1 MFYHP
6 VKIGNLH
13 LDGNVFLAP
22 VAGYSD
28 RSYRSICKE
37 QGAAFTYTEMVSAE
51 ALVRGNWK
59 TEELMARAENENV
72 YAVQIFGG
80 EPETMAKAAKIVLEK
95 THCEC
100 IDINCGCP
108 VPKIVKTNAGSALT
122 RDPERLGK
130 IVKAVAEAAEDK
142 AVVTVK
148 IRSGWDSKNIT
159 YREAALAAI
168 ENGAKAIT
176 FHPRTKAQGYDG
188 FSDWE
193 KLKDLVDLVKG
204 RESKPNNESRLNN
217 ENEDICDGKIPV
229 FGSGDLF
236 KPEDAKRMIYE
247 TGCDA
252 VMFARGAMGNPFI
265 FKKTIQL
272 LTQGYYEEIPASARL
287 EVAFRELEMLAKNTN
302 EEHAC
307 LEMRKRFCAYSKGIE
322 GGAEL
327 RAKTVHAST
336 LADYHEIYD
345 SYL

>member
-6 VKIGNLH
+6 VKIGNLQ
-13 LDGNVFLAP
+13 LEGNVFLAP

-37 QGAAFTYTEMVSAE
+37 QGASFTYTEMVSAE
-51 ALVRGNWK
+51 ALVRGNFK

-80 EPETMAKAAKIVLEK
+80 EPETMAKAAKIVLDK

-130 IVKAVAEAAEDK
+130 IVKAVADAAEDK
-142 AVVTVK
+142 AAVTVK

-176 FHPRTKAQGYDG
+176 LHPRTKAQGYDG

-193 KLKDLVDLVKG
+193 KLKDLVELV
-204 RESKPNNESRLNN
+204 
-217 ENEDICDGKIPV
+217 DGKVPV

-247 TGCDA
+247 TKCDA

-272 LTQGYYEEIPASARL
+272 LTQGFYEEIPASARL
-287 EVAFRELEMLAKNTN
+287 EAAFRELEMLAKNTN

-336 LADYHEIYD
+336 LSDYHEIYD